1 VSAMAGTEARRL
13 DDLRTRA
20 SNAVGMA
27 RLLPGMLLEPEHA
40 GQPLRK
46 R

>member
-1 VSAMAGTEARRL
+1 VAAVLLEKK
-13 DDLRTRA
+13 TRA

-27 RLLPGMLLEPEHA
+27 RLLPGMLREPEHA
-40 GQPLRK
+40 VQPLRK